1 MKSFNAEG
9 TSGCFITASTI
20 QAVLGIVVEKRVVVR
35 VELSFMKYF
44 SLEANMFLVM
54 SMGSHRVGHD

>member
-54 SMGSHRVGHD
+54 S